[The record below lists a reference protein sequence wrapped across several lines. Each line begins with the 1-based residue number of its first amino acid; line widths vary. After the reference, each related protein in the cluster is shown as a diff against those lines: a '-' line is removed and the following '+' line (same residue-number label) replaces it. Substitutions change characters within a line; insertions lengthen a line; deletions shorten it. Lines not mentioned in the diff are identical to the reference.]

1 MQTDQCYVTSILPG
15 CMEPQPS
22 NHEAEIASLE
32 LQLKEYEIFLAKS
45 IEKNEIF
52 AKTKIILSE
61 IKRISQKLIVLK
73 KLQGL
78 K

>member
-1 MQTDQCYVTSILPG
+1 MYTTSTP
-15 CMEPQPS
+15 
-22 NHEAEIASLE
+22 NHEAGIAALE

-52 AKTKIILSE
+52 AKTKIILTE

-73 KLQGL
+73 KLNSL
-78 K
+78 R

>member
-1 MQTDQCYVTSILPG
+1 
-15 CMEPQPS
+15 MECQPP

-32 LQLKEYEIFLAKS
+32 LQLKEYEIFLARS

-52 AKTKIILSE
+52 AKTKIILNE
-61 IKRISQKLIVLK
+61 IKRISQKIIALK
-73 KLQGL
+73 KLSGL

>member
-1 MQTDQCYVTSILPG
+1 MQRRP
-15 CMEPQPS
+15 P
-22 NHEAEIASLE
+22 NHEAEIAALE

-52 AKTKIILSE
+52 AKTKIILTE

-73 KLQGL
+73 KIGRT
-78 K
+78 